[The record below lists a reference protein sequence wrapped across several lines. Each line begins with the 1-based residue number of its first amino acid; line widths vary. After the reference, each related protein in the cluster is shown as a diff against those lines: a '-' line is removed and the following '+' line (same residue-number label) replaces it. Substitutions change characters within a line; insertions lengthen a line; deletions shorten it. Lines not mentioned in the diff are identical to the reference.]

1 MEKFGGNIMAACSGI
16 LSKKLLYD
24 DTSTEAV
31 NDARIICG
39 QPNGIAN
46 FSKPTHKW
54 ALNLYDHMLANTW
67 FPQEVSM
74 QEDKREYNHLTPDE
88 KRMYDLVLAQLIYMD
103 SLQSD
108 NLADNINPYIT
119 DKIVNCCLVRQAF
132 EESLHSRSY
141 AVMAEDISE
150 NTDSIYELW
159 REDHELNKKN
169 KYIAKVYQELA
180 GDVTPEKIILAM
192 VANQCLEGIYFI
204 TGFAAFYAL
213 GHKMKNSAGMISFIH
228 RDEKT
233 HLTLFQNIFKETR
246 RQNPELFTPELLERA
261 VEMVREAVELEVA
274 WGEYVTQESILGM
287 TPPVI
292 ADYVKTL
299 GNERLKALGL
309 DPIFETTGV
318 GSFLKKLEE
327 RYGQHNDTRSNFFES
342 TPRNYSKGTL
352 DFDF

>member
-1 MEKFGGNIMAACSGI
+1 MSCTGI
-16 LSKKLLYD
+16 LDKKLLHD
-24 DTSTEAV
+24 DRTTEAV
-31 NDARIICG
+31 NDAKIICG

-54 ALNLYDHMLANTW
+54 ALNIYDQMLANTW

-74 QEDKREYNHLTPDE
+74 NEDKREYENLTPDE

-103 SLQSD
+103 SLQTD

-119 DKIVNCCLVRQAF
+119 DKIINCCLVRQAF

-150 NTDSIYELW
+150 NTDTIYELW
-159 REDHELNKKN
+159 REDRELNKKN
-169 KYIAKVYQELA
+169 KYIAHVYQELS
-180 GDVTPEKIILAM
+180 GEVTPEKIILAM

-233 HLTLFQNIFKETR
+233 HLALFQNIFRETR
-246 RQNPELFTPELLERA
+246 RQYPELFTDELMQQAR
-261 VEMVREAVELEVA
+261 EMIADAVELEVS
-274 WGEYVTQESILGM
+274 WGEYVTQDNILGM
-287 TPPVI
+287 TQPVI
-292 ADYVKTL
+292 TDYVQSL
-299 GNERLKALGL
+299 GNERLRALGFE
-309 DPIFETTGV
+309 PMFETTGN

-342 TPRNYSKGTL
+342 KPRNYSMGSLDL
-352 DFDF
+352 DF

>member
-1 MEKFGGNIMAACSGI
+1 MSCSGI
-16 LSKKLLYD
+16 LSKKLLHD
-24 DTSTEAV
+24 DTTTEAV

-39 QPNGIAN
+39 HPNGIAN

-54 ALNLYDHMLANTW
+54 ALNLYDQMLANTW

-74 QEDKREYNHLTPDE
+74 NEDKREYENLTPDE

-103 SLQSD
+103 SLQTD

-119 DKIVNCCLVRQAF
+119 DKIVNCCLVRQSF

-141 AVMAEDISE
+141 AVMAEDISD
-150 NTDSIYELW
+150 NTDTIYELW
-159 REDHELNKKN
+159 REDGELNKKN
-169 KYIAKVYQELA
+169 KYIAHVYQELA
-180 GDVTPEKIILAM
+180 GEVTPEKIILAM

-233 HLTLFQNIFKETR
+233 HLVLFQNIFREAR
-246 RQNPELFTPELLERA
+246 RQHPELFTASLMEKA
-261 VEMVREAVELEVA
+261 AEMIRDAVELEVA
-274 WGEYVTQESILGM
+274 WGEYVTQDNILGM
-287 TPPVI
+287 TQPVI
-292 ADYVKTL
+292 TDYVRSL

-309 DPIFETTGV
+309 DPIYETTEV

-327 RYGQHNDTRSNFFES
+327 RYGQHNETRSNFFES
-342 TPRNYSKGTL
+342 KPRNYSKGSLDL
-352 DFDF
+352 DF

>member
-1 MEKFGGNIMAACSGI
+1 MSCSGI
-16 LSKKLLYD
+16 LHKKLLHD
-24 DTSTEAV
+24 DTTAEAV
-31 NDARIICG
+31 NNAKIICG

-46 FSKPTHKW
+46 FSKPTHQW
-54 ALNLYDHMLANTW
+54 ALNLYDQMLANTW

-74 QEDKREYNHLTPDE
+74 QEDKREYDNLTPDE

-103 SLQSD
+103 SLQTD

-119 DKIVNCCLVRQAF
+119 DKIINCCLVRQAF

-150 NTDSIYELW
+150 NTDTIYELW
-159 REDHELNKKN
+159 REDAELNKKN
-169 KYIAKVYQELA
+169 KYIAHVYQELA
-180 GDVTPEKIILAM
+180 GEVTPEKIILAM

-233 HLTLFQNIFKETR
+233 HLILFQNIFRETR
-246 RQNPELFTPELLERA
+246 RQYPELFTSELLEKAKQMIRD
-261 VEMVREAVELEVA
+261 AVELEVA
-274 WGEYVTQESILGM
+274 WGQYVTQNNILGM
-287 TPPVI
+287 TQPVI
-292 ADYVKTL
+292 ADYVRSL

-309 DPIFETTGV
+309 EPLFETDGI
-318 GSFLKKLEE
+318 GAFLKKLED
-327 RYGQHNDTRSNFFES
+327 RYGQHNETRSNFFES
-342 TPRNYSKGTL
+342 KPRNYSKGTL
-352 DFDF
+352 DLDF